1 MNQLKKLRLR
11 FQDYFRHYS
20 QAHHYYDGPYHG
32 GQSFYSYYL
41 DDEGMRVFDGPF
53 RYQLSSISPY
63 GKAFRNEAEGS
74 FLNGLK
80 DGKWHYLFKSDTHRM
95 KLTVDYVKGN
105 IDGYL
110 YYEEYNANMVQNK
123 ASKTK
128 ISFRSSKR
136 RLIGEVVGLFQ
147 GHKFKARLDAEGLP
161 HDKWSTAVNDKE
173 HGDWEAVEVWNHG
186 HLEKA
191 ERRLFTY
198 GRKEAITPYM
208 CQKLNQMI
216 DEINHS
222 MLCIV
227 KHGSLGGLSYIPV
240 A

>member
-1 MNQLKKLRLR
+1 MNQLQKLRLKL
-11 FQDYFRHYS
+11 QDRFRHYS
-20 QAHHYYDGPYHG
+20 QTHHYYDGPYHG

-80 DGKWHYLFKSDTHRM
+80 DGKWHYFFKSDTHRM

-147 GHKFKARLDAEGLP
+147 GHKFKARLDADGLMTSGRRP
-161 HDKWSTAVNDKE
+161 SMTRNTVN
-173 HGDWEAVEVWNHG
+173 GRLSRCGIMVVW
-186 HLEKA
+186 
-191 ERRLFTY
+191 RRL
-198 GRKEAITPYM
+198 
-208 CQKLNQMI
+208 
-216 DEINHS
+216 S
-222 MLCIV
+222 V
-227 KHGSLGGLSYIPV
+227 VSLPMAEKRLSHPICV
-240 A
+240 RN